1 MENIQ
6 KNLILYNGISNCTP
20 SNIQYFNQLNI
31 DYTLCI
37 PNQKPDIDQITKVWL
52 DTCVVGSEIIK
63 TPVGASLEGQI
74 LTGYKL
80 LVCGDIKLKIEYI
93 ACDATQSVHS
103 AHTVIPFCEYI
114 VLPVNTNIN
123 TLINPSIIIEDI
135 FSEQLDCRCIYN
147 NITMMLIANM
157 C

>member
-6 KNLILYNGISNCTP
+6 KNLILYNGISNCKP
-20 SNIQYFNQLNI
+20 SNIQYFNQINI
-31 DYTLCI
+31 DFTLCL
-37 PNQKPDIDQITKVWL
+37 PKQKPDIDQITKVWI
-52 DTCVVGSEIIK
+52 DTCIVESEIIK
-63 TPVGASLEGQI
+63 TPIGTSLEGQI

-93 ACDATQSVHS
+93 ACDTTQSVHS

-114 VLPVNTNIN
+114 VLPTNTNPN
-123 TLINPSIIIEDI
+123 TLINPSIIVEDI

-147 NITMMLIANM
+147 NITMMLIANI